1 MGFMSWLTG
10 RDAKESDVYLDE
22 AKVDQVVSSIKSIG
36 TGEVE
41 SARDAVHAAIN
52 ELNNVNGVAQYVG
65 SVEPGAFDGV
75 FDSVV
80 SAISQIGEQIQSK
93 ANDIKTYEESAWY
106 EKLGSTFAM
115 AGAKFGEGILSVAED
130 LGDGVVSVVGWVA
143 PKDSG
148 VEKWCGKFVEKNW
161 SHDAFNFYYNSEFA
175 KKSAFTEDSAA
186 ASAFK
191 LAGSTTGYLALG
203 GFASGA
209 GSVVATKTLGATS
222 KVGKAAHAVGTFMS
236 STTKVNTLTAG
247 LSGMGSGTESAL
259 KQGLSFDEAAWSGAK
274 QGAVQAGMAYGMGK
288 LGERNAKKQ
297 AVQAAQDKADDAAAA
312 VKEAKDVV
320 KSSKNAKAMA
330 HSDLEA
336 GTPLS
341 AGEFDQAANNLTKAK
356 AGLKTAKSNLTEA
369 NKTLETVK
377 NSKLSSYQGYN
388 DGITKMGQKAG
399 EKYATSVANNG
410 FIRTTIGTPLKA
422 AGSVAATGGKTAV
435 KGVKAVGSTVRHPVQ
450 TAKSAFNATKTAAS
464 NGKSA
469 IKTTAST
476 LKTGAGNA
484 KTAVVNAVKSPNKIQ
499 TMTNAGKTAL
509 STTKNAIK
517 SAPGAALKVTGAA
530 LRNPEIPGIM
540 SASATAELRNIAENR
555 GNAATQFKKNTPKL
569 ENVPNDVTNIT
580 GNGGS
585 IGAKPMI
592 NGGNSGNKPNNSTNT
607 GGSSSGGGGSRSGGG
622 GGGGSTGGGYTP
634 TSTASTN
641 PGNGSEQFK
650 KTKTVTDNSKT
661 PEKKPTTTPTET
673 KKPTTPTTTPTT
685 PTKPTTPTNP
695 SNPTTP
701 TNPSNQTATPTTPG
715 NNNNVVATQP
725 SNPGTGQTTQHT
737 GGGYSGSGG
746 YRGYT
751 GGGNSG
757 VSGTG
762 VESVTETASVEDVIS
777 ETKTSIDDVIKG
789 SKYTKIPTSSK
800 PITATT
806 SGSGGSAAIPIVAGL
821 SAAAS
826 AGIGAKV
833 YMDRKKNNENGEYD
847 EIETEDWSGEDT
859 LNLDYD
865 DSSDTETYLN
875 EDDDYSYQAEEQTE
889 KYDARNN
896 EELADLQ

>member
-1 MGFMSWLTG
+1 MSIMSWLTG
-10 RDAKESDVYLDE
+10 RDEKESDVFKDD
-22 AKVDQVVSSIKSIG
+22 AKVQAVISGIRSIG

-65 SVEPGAFDGV
+65 SVDPGAFDGV

-80 SAISQIGEQIQSK
+80 SAISQIGDQIQAK
-93 ANDIKTYEESAWY
+93 ADDIEAYNNASGL
-106 EKLGSTFAM
+106 EKFGSTVLM
-115 AGAKFGEGILSVAED
+115 AGTKFGEGFLSVFEGV
-130 LGDGVVSVVGWVA
+130 GDAVVGVVGWTSGTLVQGLGA
-143 PKDSG
+143 LTNNEKIKNAGKTVKDVTSTI
-148 VEKWCGKFVEKNW
+148 VKEDL
-161 SHDAFNFYYNSEFA
+161 SHDLASIYYDSNLA
-175 KKSAFTEDSAA
+175 KKSAITEDSAIA
-186 ASAFK
+186 
-191 LAGSTTGYLALG
+191 G
-203 GFASGA
+203 GFN
-209 GSVVATKTLGATS
+209 V
-222 KVGKAAHAVGTFMS
+222 VGKAVGYAYLGGAAQGFIGKMQGANKVTSAIKTFGTTATKFGS
-236 STTKVNTLTAG
+236 ASTKVTTATTFAAG
-247 LSGMGSGTESAL
+247 LGSNTQTNLQKGDSLDKALGKGTVSAAKEAAVAYGTGRLTEVAKSRQAL
-259 KQGLSFDEAAWSGAK
+259 KEATKAKDKAYEAVSKADEAVTEAK
-274 QGAVQAGMAYGMGK
+274 WNHGK
-288 LGERNAKKQ
+288 GSYEHKK
-297 AVQAAQDKADDAAAA
+297 ALDTFNDA
-312 VKEAKDVV
+312 VKD
-320 KSSKNAKAMA
+320 AKAMDA
-330 HSDLEA
+330 KLTSVKGTKSYQYEA
-336 GTPLS
+336 FEDAITKSGKKFGESIYETGSS
-341 AGEFDQAANNLTKAK
+341 ARAYRAASKLAK
-356 AGLKTAKSNLTEA
+356 AGDAQAIIDK
-369 NKTLETVK
+369 
-377 NSKLSSYQGYN
+377 
-388 DGITKMGQKAG
+388 
-399 EKYATSVANNG
+399 
-410 FIRTTIGTPLKA
+410 
-422 AGSVAATGGKTAV
+422 SVAATNFKNARDLLKTNNPIAQ
-435 KGVKAVGSTVRHPVQ
+435 G
-450 TAKSAFNATKTAAS
+450 TKTVTTPVKNAYTGIKA
-464 NGKSA
+464 NGGIRNTVSKIVSA
-469 IKTTAST
+469 PSKVKTVTTAG
-476 LKTGAGNA
+476 LNVA
-484 KTAVVNAVKSPNKIQ
+484 KTAGKVV
-499 TMTNAGKTAL
+499 TNPANIGLAAI
-509 STTKNAIK
+509 SAKN
-517 SAPGAALKVTGAA
+517 T
-530 LRNPEIPGIM
+530 
-540 SASATAELRNIAENR
+540 ATASNVRAME
-555 GNAATQFKKNTPKL
+555 QFKKNTPKL

-685 PTKPTTPTNP
+685 PTKPPTPTNP

-701 TNPSNQTATPTTPG
+701 TNPSNPTATPTTPG

>member
-222 KVGKAAHAVGTFMS
+222 KAGKAAHAVGTFMS

-274 QGAVQAGMAYGMGK
+274 QGTVQAGMAYGMGK
-288 LGERNAKKQ
+288 LGERNAQKAKDEAIKTAQQ
-297 AVQAAQDKADDAAAA
+297 AYDDAEGEALKLASEVKSGKMIGSKEAFNTRVADIKAKGQAAKDA
-312 VKEAKDVV
+312 
-320 KSSKNAKAMA
+320 
-330 HSDLEA
+330 LE
-336 GTPLS
+336 S
-341 AGEFDQAANNLTKAK
+341 ANNIKI
-356 AGLKTAKSNLTEA
+356 
-369 NKTLETVK
+369 
-377 NSKLSSYQGYN
+377 QGYN

-435 KGVKAVGSTVRHPVQ
+435 NGVKAVGSTVRHPVQ

-499 TMTNAGKTAL
+499 TIKDVGKTAVKTAVTSPVVPGVVAATTT
-509 STTKNAIK
+509 ST
-517 SAPGAALKVTGAA
+517 V
-530 LRNPEIPGIM
+530 RGITE
-540 SASATAELRNIAENR
+540 SK
-555 GNAATQFKKNTPKL
+555 GNAAVQFRNRSPKI
-569 ENVPNDVTNIT
+569 EDAPEDATNIT
-580 GNGGS
+580 GTGGS
-585 IGAKPMI
+585 IGAKPMV
-592 NGGNSGNKPNNSTNT
+592 NGGGNSGNTNNSSTNT
-607 GGSSSGGGGSRSGGG
+607 GGGSSSGGGGSRSGGG

-650 KTKTVTDNSKT
+650 KTKTVADNSKT

-673 KKPTTPTTTPTT
+673 KKPTTPTTTPT
-685 PTKPTTPTNP
+685 KPTTPTNPSNP

-701 TNPSNQTATPTTPG
+701 TNPSNPSNPTATPTTPG
-715 NNNNVVATQP
+715 NNNNVVSTQP
-725 SNPGTGQTTQHT
+725 SNPRTGQTTQHT